1 MSWCWWNLDCLPH
14 EPVNNN
20 TGILIHYFR
29 MHTVE
34 EKLDHE
40 SHIYK
45 YLLTIEP
52 TEISDAAEYTCRVG
66 TRSTRA
72 ELIVDE
78 GRSCALNGVTIT
90 HLGLYPLCMHKM
102 HHFSNFLFQLMI
114 ELFFYFSS
122 IPSVASLIYS
132 SLQFTCFCH
141 NIRMIIM
148 TQLTVKQTF

>member
-1 MSWCWWNLDCLPH
+1 MLVEILIAFQTSREL
-14 EPVNNN
+14 VNNMR
-20 TGILIHYFR
+20 ILIYYFR

-52 TEISDAAEYTCRVG
+52 TEMSDAAEYTCCVG
-66 TRSTRA
+66 TRSTSA

-114 ELFFYFSS
+114 ELFFYFSC

-141 NIRMIIM
+141 NIRMIM
-148 TQLTVKQTF
+148 VTQLTVKQTF

>member
-1 MSWCWWNLDCLPH
+1 MR
-14 EPVNNN
+14 
-20 TGILIHYFR
+20 ILIHYFR

-52 TEISDAAEYTCRVG
+52 TEMSDAAEYTCRVG
-66 TRSTRA
+66 TRSTSA

-78 GRSCALNGVTIT
+78 GMSCALIGLTIT
-90 HLGLYPLCMHKM
+90 DLRLCPLFMHEM
-102 HHFSNFLFQLMI
+102 HYSSNFLFQLMI

-122 IPSVASLIYS
+122 ILSVASLKYS
-132 SLQFTCFCH
+132 LLQFTCFRH
-141 NIRMIIM
+141 NIRIIIM

>member
-1 MSWCWWNLDCLPH
+1 MR
-14 EPVNNN
+14 
-20 TGILIHYFR
+20 ILIHYFR

-52 TEISDAAEYTCRVG
+52 TEMSDAAEYTCRVG
-66 TRSTRA
+66 TRSTSA

-78 GRSCALNGVTIT
+78 GMSCALIGLTIT
-90 HLGLYPLCMHKM
+90 DLRLYPLCMHEM
-102 HHFSNFLFQLMI
+102 HYFSKFLFQLMI

-122 IPSVASLIYS
+122 ILSVASLKYS
-132 SLQFTCFCH
+132 LLQFTCFRH
-141 NIRMIIM
+141 NIRIIIM

>member
-1 MSWCWWNLDCLPH
+1 MR
-14 EPVNNN
+14 
-20 TGILIHYFR
+20 ILIHYFR

-52 TEISDAAEYTCRVG
+52 TEMSDAAEYTCRVG
-66 TRSTRA
+66 TRSTSA

-132 SLQFTCFCH
+132 SLQFTCFRH
-141 NIRMIIM
+141 KIRIIIM

>member
-14 EPVNNN
+14 EPVNNMR
-20 TGILIHYFR
+20 ILIHYFR

-52 TEISDAAEYTCRVG
+52 TEMSDAAEYTCRVG
-66 TRSTRA
+66 TRSTSA

-90 HLGLYPLCMHKM
+90 HLRLYPLCMHEM
-102 HHFSNFLFQLMI
+102 HYSSNFLFQLMI

-132 SLQFTCFCH
+132 SLQFTCFRH
-141 NIRMIIM
+141 NIRIIIM

>member
-1 MSWCWWNLDCLPH
+1 MPH
-14 EPVNNN
+14 EPVNNMC
-20 TGILIHYFR
+20 ILIHYFR

-52 TEISDAAEYTCRVG
+52 TEMSDAAEYTCRVG
-66 TRSTRA
+66 TRSTSA

-78 GRSCALNGVTIT
+78 GRSCVLNSVTIT
-90 HLGLYPLCMHKM
+90 HLRLYPLCMHEM
-102 HHFSNFLFQLMI
+102 HHSSNFLFQLMI

-132 SLQFTCFCH
+132 SLQFTCFCL